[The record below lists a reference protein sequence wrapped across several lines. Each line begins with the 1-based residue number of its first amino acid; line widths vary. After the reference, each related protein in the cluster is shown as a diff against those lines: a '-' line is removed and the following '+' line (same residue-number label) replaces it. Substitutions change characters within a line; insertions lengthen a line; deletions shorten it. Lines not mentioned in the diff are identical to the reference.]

1 MKFPFGINFQ
11 VSTFTFQLYMKRI
24 AIIVAMQSEFEL
36 VSNILEHAEPRE
48 IEGAKALVGE
58 LSGKQI
64 ILLKSG
70 IGKVNAAMQVTSLI
84 AEMHPDYIINSGVAG
99 GIGEGMHQGDIV
111 VGTEACYHDVWC
123 GEGEWGQVQ
132 GFPLKFPANEHL
144 LEAAKSV
151 VKDNSQ
157 LVFGL
162 ICTGDQFISELVT
175 LQGIKRNF
183 PDGKAVDMESA
194 AIAQVCYAKQVP
206 FMSLRIVSDTPG
218 MEPDNTTQYL
228 DFFAEA
234 PKKTFAVL
242 RQLIDKI

>member
-1 MKFPFGINFQ
+1 MK
-11 VSTFTFQLYMKRI
+11 KI

-36 VSNILEHAEPRE
+36 VSHILENAVESE
-48 IEGAKALVGE
+48 IEGAKCMLGM
-58 LSGKQI
+58 LYGKEI
-64 ILLKSG
+64 MLLKSG

-84 AEMHPDYIINSGVAG
+84 AKMQPNYIINSGVAG

-132 GFPLKFPANEHL
+132 GCPLKFPADAHL
-144 LEAAKSV
+144 LAAAKEVNSQLSTL
-151 VKDNSQ
+151 NSQ

-162 ICTGDQFISELVT
+162 ICTGDQFISDLAT
-175 LQGIKRNF
+175 LQGIKKNF

-242 RQLIDKI
+242 QQLIEKI

>member
-1 MKFPFGINFQ
+1 MLFCFFLRI
-11 VSTFTFQLYMKRI
+11 YMKRI
-24 AIIVAMQSEFEL
+24 AIIVAMQSEFNL

-111 VGTEACYHDVWC
+111 VGTETCYHDVWC

-132 GFPLKFPANEHL
+132 GFPLKFQAS
-144 LEAAKSV
+144 LELVNNMKSL
-151 VKDNSQ
+151 NSQ
-157 LVFGL
+157 LSTFNSQLIFGL
-162 ICTGDQFISELVT
+162 ICTGDQFISDFAT

-194 AIAQVCYAKQVP
+194 AIAQVCFAKQVP

-242 RQLIDKI
+242 RQLIEMI